1 MNYRQIT
8 AAAFAAMVLSG
19 TPVMLNAETD
29 PEASDTGQTQER
41 GGQRPGR
48 PNDNGEP
55 PAKPEGDFAPQGR
68 PGEMPQGEPGQMPEG
83 EMPQGEFAPQG
94 PGGQESG
101 EGMNGP
107 KANEGEQIVLPSDSE
122 VAGNEEAKTLIS
134 KIRSLFE
141 QLKNMLTGKKEEAP
155 ADADNTQTATGE
167 KPSMPNGNAESQAGG
182 QSKPGNG
189 QSGRPGEMSGGN
201 SAPESFESAA
211 TLTADSAVEASY
223 TSTGDSENAVL
234 ISGETVSLE
243 GTTITKS
250 GSASG
255 DNADFY
261 GTNAAILANN
271 GAEATLTGITVNTDG
286 AHANAVFSYGS
297 GTTVNISDSNI
308 TTKGN
313 NSGGI
318 MVTGG
323 GTIKADNLTVS
334 TAGNSSAAIRSDRGG
349 GTVNVTGG
357 SYSSAGKGSPAIYS
371 TADINVKNAILDASY
386 SEAVV
391 IEGGNTVTLT
401 DCDVT
406 GNDAAL
412 NGKSQVMT
420 NVLIYQSMSG
430 DASNGASTFT
440 MTGGTL
446 TSKIGAMFHV
456 TNTTTTINLDG
467 VTMNY
472 ASDSDVFLDASADAW
487 GNEGKNG
494 GKVTLNLTNQT
505 IEGAIV
511 CDEVSEVNVN
521 LGTGSF
527 WTLKGDSYITSFSG
541 DYSAINLNGY
551 RLFINGVEYNG

>member
-1 MNYRQIT
+1 M
-8 AAAFAAMVLSG
+8 
-19 TPVMLNAETD
+19 
-29 PEASDTGQTQER
+29 
-41 GGQRPGR
+41 
-48 PNDNGEP
+48 
-55 PAKPEGDFAPQGR
+55 
-68 PGEMPQGEPGQMPEG
+68 
-83 EMPQGEFAPQG
+83 
-94 PGGQESG
+94 
-101 EGMNGP
+101 
-107 KANEGEQIVLPSDSE
+107 
-122 VAGNEEAKTLIS
+122 
-134 KIRSLFE
+134 
-141 QLKNMLTGKKEEAP
+141 
-155 ADADNTQTATGE
+155 
-167 KPSMPNGNAESQAGG
+167 
-182 QSKPGNG
+182 
-189 QSGRPGEMSGGN
+189 
-201 SAPESFESAA
+201 
-211 TLTADSAVEASY
+211 
-223 TSTGDSENAVL
+223 
-234 ISGETVSLE
+234 
-243 GTTITKS
+243 
-250 GSASG
+250 
-255 DNADFY
+255 
-261 GTNAAILANN
+261 
-271 GAEATLTGITVNTDG
+271 
-286 AHANAVFSYGS
+286 
-297 GTTVNISDSNI
+297 
-308 TTKGN
+308 
-313 NSGGI
+313 
-318 MVTGG
+318 
-323 GTIKADNLTVS
+323 
-334 TAGNSSAAIRSDRGG
+334 
-349 GTVNVTGG
+349 
-357 SYSSAGKGSPAIYS
+357 
-371 TADINVKNAILDASY
+371 
-386 SEAVV
+386 

-521 LGTGSF
+521 LGAGSF